1 MMRTRFASR
10 QPEHRDM
17 HTSPHFGFIGLGNMG
32 LPMARRL
39 LAAGHGTTVWNRSA
53 GRSAGLGAAGAR
65 VARTPADVLRAADV
79 VGICVKDGPAVE
91 EVVFGPDGLASA
103 GRFATKK
110 IVVDFSTIAPE
121 QARDFG
127 RRLYERTGASWLDA
141 PVSGG
146 VPGAERGTLI
156 CFVGGDEADLEA
168 ARPFLAALTSRV
180 THMGPAGA
188 GQTTKICNQMIVAV
202 NVLTIAETYG
212 LARRAGVNVASLAKA
227 LAGGFADSQPLQ
239 IFGPAMAAGSFQP
252 TRTAVELMAKD
263 IGISQDMAADLQA
276 DTPVSAFCAA
286 LYQRIREQDPALF
299 AGDVSGLVRRY
310 G

>member
-1 MMRTRFASR
+1 MRPP
-10 QPEHRDM
+10 Q
-17 HTSPHFGFIGLGNMG
+17 HFGFIGLGNMG

-39 LAAGHGTTVWNRSA
+39 LAAGYPLTVWNRSPA
-53 GRSAGLGAAGAR
+53 RSAELGRAGAH
-65 VARTPADVLRAADV
+65 VAANPAEVLQAAEI
-79 VGICVKDGPAVE
+79 VGICVKDGAAVE
-91 EVVFGPDGLASA
+91 AVVFGPGGLASA
-103 GRFATKK
+103 GRAASPRV
-110 IVVDFSTIAPE
+110 VVDFSTIAPAH
-121 QARDFG
+121 ARDIG
-127 RRLYERTGASWLDA
+127 RRLEERTGAAWLDA

-146 VPGAERGTLI
+146 VPGAEQGSLI
-156 CFVGGDEADLEA
+156 CFVGGEAVDLER

-212 LARRAGVNVASLAKA
+212 LARRAGVNVGSLAQA

-239 IFGPAMAAGSFQP
+239 IFGPAMASRQFQP

-263 IGISQDMAADLQA
+263 IGISQDMAAALQA
-276 DTPVSAFCAA
+276 DTPVSAFCSQ
-286 LYQRIREQDPALF
+286 LYARIREQDPALF
-299 AGDVSGLVRRY
+299 DRDVSALVQRY